1 MLTGNEP
8 RALLELANRVAL
20 AAGAL
25 LIDRP
30 ATFEISA
37 KSTALDIATQ
47 MDRDSERFIVDSILA
62 ARPDDGIIGE
72 EGASRASN
80 SGVTWVIDP
89 LDGTV
94 NYLYGLPG
102 WNVSIG
108 ARDELGAAAGVVHAP
123 TINSTWTAARGQG
136 AFFNGSQI
144 HCNDPITLD
153 KALIGTGFAYDV
165 GKRVEQGR
173 VAAELLPQI
182 RDLRRM
188 GSSAV
193 DVCYVAMGAFD
204 GYFESG
210 LFEWDYAA
218 SSLVAME
225 AGAKFT
231 INPANDLTV
240 CAGPRL
246 YPSLARAVNGAV
258 NGAINGHTEV
268 KAGSI

>member
-1 MLTGNEP
+1 MSTVNEP
-8 RALLELANRVAL
+8 PALLELAKRIAL
-20 AAGAL
+20 EAGER

-30 ATFEISA
+30 ATFEISS

-47 MDRDSERFIVDSILA
+47 MDRESERFIVDSILA
-62 ARPDDGIIGE
+62 ARPDDGIVGE

-80 SGVTWVIDP
+80 SGITWVIDP
-89 LDGTV
+89 VDGTV

-108 ARDELGAAAGVVHAP
+108 VRDEKGAVAGVVHAP
-123 TINSTWTAARGQG
+123 TINSTWTAARGRG
-136 AFFNGSQI
+136 AFFNDRQI
-144 HCNDPITLD
+144 YCNDPITLE

-218 SSLVAME
+218 SSLIAVE

-231 INPANDLTV
+231 INPVNDLTV
-240 CAGPRL
+240 CAGPGL
-246 YPSLARAVNGAV
+246 YLELARAVNGV
-258 NGAINGHTEV
+258 IEV
-268 KAGSI
+268 KPGSI